1 VSPRR
6 VLVATV
12 ALLLAPLAGSASA
25 RSICTAPCTAAPAG
39 SGPLFVFT
47 GHGWGH
53 GVGLAQWG
61 AYGYAQHGW
70 TYDQIVGHYYPGT
83 TLGPAPI
90 SRIRVLL
97 ADGKTTL
104 AVRSASDYKVKDGAG
119 TTHTLAAGKYVFG
132 KTFKLPVDGG
142 ASVSLTPPLTF
153 DAGASPVELD
163 HPYRGSI
170 VVDLVDGKLRA
181 INVLGLEQYLYG
193 VVPSEMPFTWAPEAL
208 KAQAVAARSYA
219 LATRQLAAPFDVY
232 SDTRSQVYLGL
243 SHEKP
248 STNAAVNATAGQV
261 VLYQGQV
268 ARTYFYSSSGGRTAN
283 ASDVWATTTPVPYL
297 ISVADPY
304 DVISPYHD
312 WGPVTFTGKALAK
325 AFSTKDVVDAR
336 TMRSQ
341 SSRVRTLQL
350 LAPMTQ
356 VDVPGTMVRTKL
368 KLRSTWFT
376 VGVLSLVRPTP
387 TTLEYGAA
395 AQLTGLA
402 RGIAGAMLE
411 QKAAGASW
419 QPLQPAPATTDG
431 TVTMSAKPSVTTQY
445 RLATSTFA
453 SAPVRVSV
461 SPRVRFEPLG
471 EAGELRGTVRPVL
484 PGAPVEIQRQDE
496 ASGAWRT
503 VASATVDS
511 TGAYRARVT
520 PGKGFVPGLTP
531 PLRVVSG

>member
-1 VSPRR
+1 M
-6 VLVATV
+6 
-12 ALLLAPLAGSASA
+12 AS
-25 RSICTAPCTAAPAG
+25 CTAAPAG

-83 TLGPAPI
+83 TLGPTPI

-104 AVRSASDYKVKDGAG
+104 AVRSASDFKVKDGAG

-132 KTFKLPVDGG
+132 KTFRLPVDGG

-153 DAGASPVELD
+153 DSGGSPVELD
-163 HPYRGSI
+163 RPYRGSI
-170 VVDLVDGKLRA
+170 LVDLVDGRLRA

-243 SHEKP
+243 SHEKQ
-248 STNAAVNATAGQV
+248 STNAAVSATAGQV

-283 ASDVWATTTPVPYL
+283 ASDVWATTTPLPYL

-312 WGPVTFTGKALAK
+312 WGPVTFTGKTLAK
-325 AFSTKDVVDAR
+325 ALGAKGVADAR
-336 TMRSQ
+336 TLRTGSN
-341 SSRVRTLQL
+341 RVRTLQL
-350 LAPMTQ
+350 LAPMAQ

-368 KLRSTWFT
+368 KLRSTWFA

-387 TTLEYGAA
+387 TTLEYGGA

-402 RGIAGAMLE
+402 RGISGAMLE
-411 QKAAGASW
+411 QKVAGASW
-419 QPLQPAPATTDG
+419 QTLQPASVSTDG
-431 TVTMSAKPSVTTQY
+431 TVTLSAKPTVTTQY

-453 SAPVRVSV
+453 AAPVRVSV
-461 SPRVRFEPLG
+461 APRVRFEPLG
-471 EAGELRGTVRPVL
+471 EAGELRGIVRPVL

-503 VASATVDS
+503 VASATVDGD
-511 TGAYRARVT
+511 GAFDVMLTLEAGVYRARVA
-520 PGKGFVPGLTP
+520 PGQGFVPGSTP